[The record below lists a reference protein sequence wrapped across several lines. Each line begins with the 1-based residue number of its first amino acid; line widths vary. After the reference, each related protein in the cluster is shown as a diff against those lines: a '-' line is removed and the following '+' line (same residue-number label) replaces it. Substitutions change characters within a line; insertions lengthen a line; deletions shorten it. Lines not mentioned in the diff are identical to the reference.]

1 MSRLYTGP
9 KDTSIFNHLATA
21 PYKNIM
27 KNNIKMEEAFNPTE
41 ISIQKVLNEPN
52 TALFH
57 YEAYVPE
64 NYKCLVRIN
73 SNVSK
78 LDKKN

>member
-1 MSRLYTGP
+1 
-9 KDTSIFNHLATA
+9 
-21 PYKNIM
+21 
-27 KNNIKMEEAFNPTE
+27 MEEAFNPTE
-41 ISIQKVLNEPN
+41 ISIQKALNEPN

-57 YEAYVPE
+57 YEANVPE